1 MAGFIEVAT
10 VAFVAQLL
18 VLPGEKVQFII
29 AALATRYDPLV
40 VVAAAGAAF
49 AGWTAIE
56 ISLGAALKGALP
68 VLLLDLVTALLFLLF
83 AVLLLRSRP
92 ESDGKRTTG
101 ASNAERSH
109 LGIQDELEVTIR
121 GHTVPTVFGGF
132 LPIFVLMAIGEF
144 GDKTQLVTIGLAIE
158 YGARPAIWVGEMAAI
173 IPVSLVN
180 ALVFDRFVQHYNA
193 RKAHLVGATIFAFF
207 GLDTGLQILTRNL
220 LKGPG
225 ISVWEWLVS
234 SISRTFLQIPAV

>member
-29 AALATRYDPLV
+29 AALATRYSPLV

-49 AGWTAIE
+49 AGWTTIE
-56 ISLGAALKGALP
+56 IALGAALKGALP
-68 VLLLDLVTALLFLLF
+68 VLLLDLITATLFLSF
-83 AVLLLRSRP
+83 AILLLRSTP
-92 ESDGKRTTG
+92 ETDRRQTTE
-101 ASNAERSH
+101 ASNAGGTY
-109 LGIQDELEVTIR
+109 LGLHDEPEVTIR
-121 GHTVPTVFGGF
+121 GHQVPTVFGGF

-173 IPVSLVN
+173 IPVSLAN
-180 ALVFDRFVQHYNA
+180 ALVFDRFSRQYDA
-193 RKAHLVGATIFAFF
+193 RKAHFIGATIFAFF
-207 GLDTGLQILTRNL
+207 GLDTVLHIATRNL
-220 LKGPG
+220 LEGPG

-234 SISRTFLQIPAV
+234 SISRAIPQIPAV